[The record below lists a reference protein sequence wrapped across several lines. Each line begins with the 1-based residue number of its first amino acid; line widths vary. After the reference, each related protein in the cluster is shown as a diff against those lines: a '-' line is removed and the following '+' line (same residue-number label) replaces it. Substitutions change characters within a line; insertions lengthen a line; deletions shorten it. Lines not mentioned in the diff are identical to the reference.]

1 VRKISVVPKSEY
13 LVQQKQFFLK
23 SYQSDFLP

>member
-1 VRKISVVPKSEY
+1 VVPKSEY